1 MQVRI
6 ADQDRFSTRV
16 PSSAGVLD
24 LGQPSPNRSANRN
37 ANRGV
42 AFYTKVS
49 PSPYN
54 TILVTNNN
62 LDNAERSN
70 IRLLQVNC
78 ICRILC
84 STCSVLPVSPRC
96 VQQYDKSLSLGVD
109 AVQRRP
115 LAFFQGVDN
124 RRHNASL
131 PIYMTTDRLQ
141 FTCGP

>member
-24 LGQPSPNRSANRN
+24 SGQPSPNRSTNRN
-37 ANRGV
+37 ADRGV
-42 AFYTKVS
+42 AFYTKVF

-62 LDNAERSN
+62 LDNTERSN
-70 IRLLQVNC
+70 IRLQVKC
-78 ICRILC
+78 ICRILS
-84 STCSVLPVSPRC
+84 STCSSLPVSPRC

-109 AVQRRP
+109 TVQRRP
-115 LAFFQGVDN
+115 LAFFQGVDDW
-124 RRHNASL
+124 RHNASL
-131 PIYMTTDRLQ
+131 PVYMTTNSLQ
-141 FTCGP
+141 LTCGP